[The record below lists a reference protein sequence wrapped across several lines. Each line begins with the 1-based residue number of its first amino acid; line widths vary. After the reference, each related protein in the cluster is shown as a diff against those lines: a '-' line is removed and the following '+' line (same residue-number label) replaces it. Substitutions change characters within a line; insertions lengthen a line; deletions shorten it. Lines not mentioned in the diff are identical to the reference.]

1 AEKALQDLL
10 ISQIEENKI
19 TAAHD
24 IAEGGL
30 LVCLSE
36 MLFNE
41 AGLGA
46 TVSLA
51 DHGPSDRLDAL
62 LFGES
67 QGRVIIAVKKDDVN
81 AILDAAKEANLSA
94 ISLGSSNNS
103 GKLKVEVAGSVVLDA
118 DVSGLKNAWERAI
131 PDHME
136 LA

>member
-1 AEKALQDLL
+1 M
-10 ISQIEENKI
+10 
-19 TAAHD
+19 
-24 IAEGGL
+24 

-67 QGRVIIAVKKDDVN
+67 QGRVIIAVEKDDMN
-81 AILDAAKEANLSA
+81 AILDAAKKANLSA